1 MNLIKSGC
9 NITKTRKQLDS
20 RLCAYKTD
28 KRKREVDAISY
39 ESELKN
45 IKEMFSKLKSELIL
59 KLSKT
64 ETVDEY
70 EKIRDVFDYTFVLI
84 VKRIKSLEN
93 KIIQNGFCSIKE
105 ATDSITI
112 LKNDITDKMKKIEG

>member
-1 MNLIKSGC
+1 MSLPQHVLRRAGVGDEKC
-9 NITKTRKQLDS
+9 
-20 RLCAYKTD
+20 
-28 KRKREVDAISY
+28 
-39 ESELKN
+39 
-45 IKEMFSKLKSELIL
+45 FSHMKLRGGR
-59 KLSKT
+59 
-64 ETVDEY
+64 EY

>member
-1 MNLIKSGC
+1 M
-9 NITKTRKQLDS
+9 
-20 RLCAYKTD
+20 CAYKTD

-84 VKRIKSLEN
+84 VKRIKYLEN